1 MYIHVYICVVC
12 LLDRILMIVDI
23 HTYMYMYVCACIC
36 DGTKHAR
43 ERGGR
48 HSWIQTHTQTC
59 MNTHAHTHTHISRI
73 HTHTHRCMSYMGLHV
88 NIKYTCNLHH
98 FYTIHQMKRAETARK
113 RSGHS
118 KIYTPFFFPPLFLS
132 ETHTCIS
139 YVGIHVNVIYTCIH
153 VYIIYYRVAC
163 YIHIYI
169 YTYIHIFIIYCVYM
183 YISRDI
189 YIRIYVYITIHI
201 CIYHMI
207 HTYTW
212 CTHRYI

>member
-12 LLDRILMIVDI
+12 LLDRILMIIDI

-98 FYTIHQMKRAETARK
+98 FYTIHQMKRAETRAKKKWTLKNLHTLLFSSSFPLWNTHMHILCGYSCERD
-113 RSGHS
+113 
-118 KIYTPFFFPPLFLS
+118 IYM
-132 ETHTCIS
+132 
-139 YVGIHVNVIYTCIH
+139 YTCIH
-153 VYIIYYRVAC
+153 HILQGGVLYT

-169 YTYIHIFIIYCVYM
+169 YTYIHHILC
-183 YISRDI
+183 
-189 YIRIYVYITIHI
+189 IYVYITWYIHTYI
-201 CIYHMI
+201 CIYYDSYLYISHD
-207 HTYTW
+207 TYIYVMYT
-212 CTHRYI
+212 